1 MDVLQSIEE
10 MGQVHVPFRL
20 KMKFGFE
27 VCNGM
32 KNFRCGGHFV
42 EILLVQDCTCVS
54 YHDNKCGLLL
64 YVKKN
69 ARQYISNIGT
79 ILAMIIRVRNSIR

>member
-32 KNFRCGGHFV
+32 KHFRCGGHFV
-42 EILLVQDCTCVS
+42 EILLVQVCTQ
-54 YHDNKCGLLL
+54 NKRDMQERSCTLR
-64 YVKKN
+64 K
-69 ARQYISNIGT
+69 ARGIFRLQTSDFRLRT
-79 ILAMIIRVRNSIR
+79 SDFRL

>member
-1 MDVLQSIEE
+1 MQVYQGVCDKYWGPMDVLQSIEE

-32 KNFRCGGHFV
+32 KNFRCSGHFV

-54 YHDNKCGLLL
+54 YHDNNVASYFTSRKTHG
-64 YVKKN
+64 N
-69 ARQYISNIGT
+69 T
-79 ILAMIIRVRNSIR
+79 FPT